1 MAVDKRRTV
10 VAQNSCSCAMPGVWR
25 AVAHNPGCVV
35 VYHAPRAC
43 THVTGTMDLYQ
54 HYHDIVGE
62 ERARKGYTAPLVST
76 NITDKQTIFGGGKLL
91 GRCLDYVVATY
102 HPEYIVVANSC
113 ISGVIGDDTEGICRE
128 KEREHGLPIINTEAH
143 GFLDGE
149 YYGGYCD
156 AAKRLVDR
164 FMTKEEERCNQICVL
179 GEKGGP
185 YSRNAQDISCLFAG
199 FHVDAQQRFPSYCSL
214 ADFQLIAKSRWLVPL
229 GGSAKAYEWMSG
241 LAQYMGERLGM
252 DVFDADYPV
261 GIAATY
267 AWLERLGHFLGQPE
281 RIEYAQAQA
290 CDELETAMDSYRAA
304 LDGIHAVIVLGRRLA
319 NSNPHWVLEMT
330 AQVGMHIDGIVFV
343 GAGSRDSWSE
353 WLSRWKISD
362 TLPIFTEENAEEIL
376 SETDLVLT
384 TVELE
389 GAPYKQLFLP
399 MVPPIG
405 MSGLTYIY
413 RRLFQLSCYRRR
425 RGVILNGW

>member
-1 MAVDKRRTV
+1 
-10 VAQNSCSCAMPGVWR
+10 MPGVWR

-54 HYHDIVGE
+54 HYHDIVGS
-62 ERARKGYTAPLVST
+62 EREKERYTAPLVST

-91 GRCLDYVVATY
+91 GRCLDYVAETFR
-102 HPEYIVVANSC
+102 PQYILLANSC
-113 ISGVIGDDTEGICRE
+113 ISGVIGDDTEGICRA
-128 KEREHGLPIINTEAH
+128 KEREHGIPILNTEAH

-156 AAKRLVDR
+156 AAKQLVDR
-164 FMTKEEERCNQICVL
+164 FMTRQEERLNQICVL

-185 YSRNAQDISCLFAG
+185 YSRNAQDIARLFAG
-199 FHVDAQQRFPSYCSL
+199 FQVEAQQRFPSYCSL
-214 ADFQLIAKSRWLVPL
+214 ADMAHIAKSRWLVPL
-229 GGSAKAYEWMSG
+229 GGSAKAYEWMTG
-241 LAQYMGERLGM
+241 LAKYMGEKLDM
-252 DVFDADYPV
+252 EVFDEDYPV
-261 GIAATY
+261 GIEETY
-267 AWLERLGHFLGQPE
+267 RWIARMGDFLGQPE
-281 RIEYAQAQA
+281 RVADAQQQA
-290 CDELETAMDSYRAA
+290 RIELEDA
-304 LDGIHAVIVLGRRLA
+304 LYQYGESLSGQHVAIVLGRRLA
-319 NSNPHWVLEMT
+319 NSNPRWVLEFVGK
-330 AQVGMHIDGIVFV
+330 VGMHIDGIVFI
-343 GAGSRDSWSE
+343 GAGSRGSWAD
-353 WLSRWKISD
+353 WLSKWKI
-362 TLPIFTEENAEEIL
+362 PEEIPLFAEEDAESVL
-376 SETDLVLT
+376 TETDLVLT

-405 MSGLTYIY
+405 IAGLTYIY